1 MKEFITLHEEG
12 KVYLTIDQRRDIG
25 DQVVMETGNVKHIT
39 VDIPNTPSETEY
51 LEFLNL
57 MRKEEFI
64 SRDLNNEQ
72 VMELTYLTGRN
83 YVDTFKYMFMI

>member
-1 MKEFITLHEEG
+1 
-12 KVYLTIDQRRDIG
+12 
-25 DQVVMETGNVKHIT
+25 METGNVKHKT